1 MSSSPTPSR
10 LWPVWALL
18 AMLSFAANNFLLGAV
33 GEETGRESF
42 AAISAII
49 TLWLVAGICG
59 SIGYLGLCCAGS
71 SPKFGGHQNLS
82 LVVLV
87 GILIASSTL
96 ILALAFTRD
105 PDSTGP
111 IAAMLPLNG
120 LMVCA
125 LAWQILGEGLGVQH
139 AVGICI
145 AVAGPICMALADT
158 SDAALEGL
166 MLGGF
171 SAIIFSTSNFI
182 RKWLGVRRNVS
193 SASILVGF
201 MLTLGA
207 VAVVVSA
214 ALVATGVGPPRLDPP
229 WLWALA
235 SLSGVFW
242 VLGSIFFQAGLMGFA
257 GPSTAIANTNSV
269 GVLLLQLVFFH
280 PEVKPLKVLGMALCI
295 AGCVTLSLAP
305 PLPPAR
311 PALESVLLSGLVT
324 PPTMHERLL
333 KP

>member
-1 MSSSPTPSR
+1 
-10 LWPVWALL
+10 
-18 AMLSFAANNFLLGAV
+18 MLSFAANNFLLGAV
-33 GEETGRESF
+33 GEETGRQSF
-42 AAISAII
+42 AAVSAII
-49 TLWLVAGICG
+49 GLWLVAGVCG
-59 SIGYLGLCCAGS
+59 LIGSLCLCIAGLP
-71 SPKFGGHQNLS
+71 PKFGGFQNLS
-82 LVVLV
+82 MVVLV

-139 AVGICI
+139 VVGICI

-166 MLGGF
+166 MLGGI

-182 RKWLGVRRNVS
+182 RKWLGVRRGVS
-193 SASILVGF
+193 SSSILLGF
-201 MLTLGA
+201 MLTLGV
-207 VAVVVSA
+207 VAVVAST
-214 ALVATGVGPPRLDPP
+214 ALVAVGEGFPRLDPS

-235 SLSGVFW
+235 SLSGACW
-242 VLGSIFFQAGLMGFA
+242 VVGSIFFQAGLMGFA

-280 PEVKPLKVLGMALCI
+280 PEVRPLKVLGMGLCI
-295 AGCVTLSLAP
+295 VGCVTLSLAP
-305 PLPPAR
+305 PLPAPR
-311 PALESVLLSGLVT
+311 PALEDVLRSGLVT
-324 PPTMHERLL
+324 PPTLHERLL